1 MTAFY
6 EAGPT
11 VSEEEFAAF
20 RRGYEQ
26 ALDGAAAVVL
36 SGSLPPGLEA
46 GTYATLIETAA
57 AAAVPAVLDTHGE
70 ALRRGAAA
78 GPAIV
83 KPNLTELA
91 ALAGPAASSA
101 LAPPADGAADLAT
114 AAAAAG
120 QLRGA
125 QAVVVTLGPD
135 GLLAAT
141 GDGCWRA
148 RAPAAVT
155 GNATGAGDAVAAAL
169 AHGFVL
175 GRPVGRAAAARGG
188 AGRGDR
194 RGPGRRGVPPP
205 GLPRRAD
212 RGHGRGGP
220 LMPLA
225 TMGEIIGPARAA
237 GRGVGAFNV
246 IGIEHAEAI
255 VAGAEAA
262 GAPVVLQI
270 SENCAAWH
278 GALEPIARACLAVA
292 RAAAVP
298 VAVHLDHASGAELVR
313 AASAFG
319 LGSVMY
325 DASRLP
331 YADNV
336 RVTAEVAA
344 WCHDRGIWVEA
355 ELGEVGGKD
364 GVHSPVARTDPDQAA
379 GFVAATGV
387 DALAVAVGSSH
398 AMLTKDA
405 VLDLGLIATLRRTVG
420 VPLVLHGS
428 SGVPDD
434 DLAAAVRAGLTKINI
449 ATQLNKVFTAAVR
462 DYLSAEPAVVDP
474 RRYGSAGR
482 DAIAP
487 EVARLLG
494 RAGGR
499 GR

>member
-1 MTAFY
+1 
-6 EAGPT
+6 
-11 VSEEEFAAF
+11 
-20 RRGYEQ
+20 
-26 ALDGAAAVVL
+26 
-36 SGSLPPGLEA
+36 
-46 GTYATLIETAA
+46 
-57 AAAVPAVLDTHGE
+57 
-70 ALRRGAAA
+70 
-78 GPAIV
+78 
-83 KPNLTELA
+83 
-91 ALAGPAASSA
+91 
-101 LAPPADGAADLAT
+101 
-114 AAAAAG
+114 
-120 QLRGA
+120 
-125 QAVVVTLGPD
+125 
-135 GLLAAT
+135 
-141 GDGCWRA
+141 
-148 RAPAAVT
+148 
-155 GNATGAGDAVAAAL
+155 
-169 AHGFVL
+169 
-175 GRPVGRAAAARGG
+175 
-188 AGRGDR
+188 
-194 RGPGRRGVPPP
+194 
-205 GLPRRAD
+205 
-212 RGHGRGGP
+212 
-220 LMPLA
+220 MPLA
-225 TMGEIIGPARAA
+225 TMGEITGPARAA

-246 IGIEHAEAI
+246 FGIEHAEAI

-405 VLDLGLIATLRRTVG
+405 VLDLGLIASLRQTVG

-494 RAGGR
+494 VLSACGAGRAGGR
-499 GR
+499 DR